1 MRKLACQ
8 PKPPK
13 GAKAGGAEGDRT
25 PDLLIANEALSQL
38 SYGPFR
44 AGGTRVP
51 GPWEG
56 CHLGPGS
63 RTVKDRPWIAPG
75 RACLGQDDP
84 VNVRVANV
92 PDKTDMRP
100 LLEVIIYLLWA
111 YWYIV
116 IAAVILSWLIAF
128 NVVNTRNQIVA
139 MIADFLYRL
148 TEPVFRPIRQFMP
161 NLGGIDFSPLIV
173 LLILYVIERSI
184 VLYIYP
190 NVF

>member
-1 MRKLACQ
+1 
-8 PKPPK
+8 
-13 GAKAGGAEGDRT
+13 
-25 PDLLIANEALSQL
+25 
-38 SYGPFR
+38 
-44 AGGTRVP
+44 
-51 GPWEG
+51 
-56 CHLGPGS
+56 
-63 RTVKDRPWIAPG
+63 
-75 RACLGQDDP
+75 
-84 VNVRVANV
+84 
-92 PDKTDMRP
+92 MRP

-148 TEPVFRPIRQFMP
+148 TEPVLRPIRQLMP

-173 LLILYVIERSI
+173 LLILYIIERSI

>member
-1 MRKLACQ
+1 
-8 PKPPK
+8 
-13 GAKAGGAEGDRT
+13 
-25 PDLLIANEALSQL
+25 
-38 SYGPFR
+38 
-44 AGGTRVP
+44 
-51 GPWEG
+51 
-56 CHLGPGS
+56 
-63 RTVKDRPWIAPG
+63 
-75 RACLGQDDP
+75 
-84 VNVRVANV
+84 
-92 PDKTDMRP
+92 MRP

-111 YWYIV
+111 YWYVV

-148 TEPVFRPIRQFMP
+148 TEPVFRQIRQFMP

-173 LLILYVIERSI
+173 LLILYIIERMI